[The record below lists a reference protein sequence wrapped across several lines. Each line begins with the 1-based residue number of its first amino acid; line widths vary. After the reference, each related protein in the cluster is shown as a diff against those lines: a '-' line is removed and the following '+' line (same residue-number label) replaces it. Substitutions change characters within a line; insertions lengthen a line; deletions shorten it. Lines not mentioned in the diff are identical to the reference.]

1 MTRQQLFRRQA
12 FTLIELLV
20 VIAIIGVLIGLLVP
34 AVQKARESANRASC
48 TNNLKQIG
56 LALHGYHDTKK
67 AFPGNHRPP
76 ANSSIRERWFT
87 KVLPYLDQGNIWK
100 NYDETINWSS
110 GANLALTSTFLPIG
124 VCPSGLEPGRLDVDP
139 ASTGGGAGFGNPQLF
154 PITDYGALYGVH
166 NTFVQTNSGYVAPGN
181 LNGVLTKTDGEL
193 ISIADVT
200 DGTSNTIFAAESAG
214 RPYLYQGGVKQS
226 GSITAAGVNGGG
238 WARPASDLWLIG
250 SSKDGSAVG
259 GPFTINAAH
268 GRISPLGHGPIRP
281 NLQLPPRRLQFSV
294 HRRFGPVPRPIDTGR
309 DHRRFGHPR
318 RRRGHS
324 EVLNSI
330 TQARLRRNALLPAS
344 GLLLWVVPWLWHWQ
358 METSRPPG

>member
-259 GPFTINAAH
+259 GPFTINATN
-268 GRISPLGHGPIRP
+268 GINTGGTYPLTVGSPPLGTDPSGQI
-281 NLQLPPRRLQFSV
+281 FSFHPGGSNFLFTDGSV
-294 HRRFGPVPRPIDTGR
+294 RFLDQSTPAGTIAALVTRAG
-309 DHRRFGHPR
+309 G
-318 RRRGHS
+318 
-324 EVLNSI
+324 EVI
-330 TQARLRRNALLPAS
+330 PKY
-344 GLLLWVVPWLWHWQ
+344 
-358 METSRPPG
+358 